1 MLYNLQDE
9 LSRQRF
15 AAKVRHL
22 WEKGTIVE
30 LTDKHRRSLQQ
41 NAYLHVAIGA
51 VALETGNSL
60 EVIKQEIYKRRV
72 NPDLFVEE
80 KDDPVL
86 GRMTVLRSSRDLN
99 KEEMS
104 LSIDRFRKFAE
115 ENGIYIPSPG
125 DEELLAQLEY
135 EIDKARKYML

>member
-9 LSRQRF
+9 LSRKRF
-15 AAKVRHL
+15 AAKVRSL

-30 LTDKHRRSLQQ
+30 LTDKHRRTLSQ
-41 NAYLHVAIGA
+41 NSFLHCCIGA

-86 GRMTVLRSSRDLN
+86 GRITVLRSSRDLN

-104 LSIDRFRKFAE
+104 LSIDRFRRFAE